1 MVRRESSVLI
11 WENCT
16 ELLEKYVTSSFE
28 NGFLPNPPLELPD
41 FPAQYP
47 KSISTISSQIL
58 GLFSVD
64 KAGFNAKLLEV
75 IGILEPAYV
84 KRHIDP
90 SREREKW
97 ALNNINQIS
106 RRILILQIND
116 WFNAALDEHS
126 PDTDRWYFAVSVL
139 IGMCYEASKICKE
152 YCFNFIIS
160 ISMARPPNFRPNSYP
175 SGPHNIAWDP
185 SKKYTKS
192 EDYTPHPS
200 GVLAVNNIL
209 DYLSISIPSSNN
221 ILPYWIHNLS
231 TYPSLANHL
240 NLFSRI
246 KTSLLDIDGEQADS
260 LIQATVQ
267 LISDYPDESKDIL
280 MSINSNSNPSI
291 KRSLAS
297 IVPKIYS
304 YDPKFTLSLLDWLLI
319 DPDQKTH
326 ILATSTLGFVIRF
339 DKEAFYQR
347 VPTVIHNGNTKA
359 LQILVN
365 NSIMEY
371 LNQDITD
378 KINILPD
385 LWIKCDEITR
395 SKLVSYIIDQA
406 KSSTS
411 SYLSTATKIFNK
423 DPKSFLELYRWV
435 GMRDEKL
442 QEKLNEI
449 KSKI

>member
-16 ELLEKYVTSSFE
+16 ELLEKYVKSSFE
-28 NGFLPNPPLELPD
+28 NGFLPHPPLELPD

-90 SREREKW
+90 LREREKW

-126 PDTDRWYFAVSVL
+126 PDTDRWYFAVSIL

-185 SKKYTKS
+185 SKKYTGS
-192 EDYTPHPS
+192 
-200 GVLAVNNIL
+200 
-209 DYLSISIPSSNN
+209 
-221 ILPYWIHNLS
+221 
-231 TYPSLANHL
+231 
-240 NLFSRI
+240 F
-246 KTSLLDIDGEQADS
+246 
-260 LIQATVQ
+260 
-267 LISDYPDESKDIL
+267 
-280 MSINSNSNPSI
+280 
-291 KRSLAS
+291 KR
-297 IVPKIYS
+297 
-304 YDPKFTLSLLDWLLI
+304 
-319 DPDQKTH
+319 
-326 ILATSTLGFVIRF
+326 
-339 DKEAFYQR
+339 
-347 VPTVIHNGNTKA
+347 
-359 LQILVN
+359 
-365 NSIMEY
+365 
-371 LNQDITD
+371 
-378 KINILPD
+378 
-385 LWIKCDEITR
+385 
-395 SKLVSYIIDQA
+395 
-406 KSSTS
+406 
-411 SYLSTATKIFNK
+411 
-423 DPKSFLELYRWV
+423 
-435 GMRDEKL
+435 
-442 QEKLNEI
+442 
-449 KSKI
+449 